1 MKSLRSLPSN
11 ITVSDENKGP
21 GTESDGQGISTTQ
34 YVRSNSRDSTH
45 LSENSSEQ
53 ERMY

>member
-11 ITVSDENKGP
+11 ITVSDENK